1 MKTFFRVCLRLA
13 TVSLFSLT
21 VSADATGPG
30 LVISDAWARA
40 TPPGAPMG
48 AVYLQIANPTIRPIQ
63 VTEITT
69 AVAKISEIHESIE
82 RDGMSRMREVDPFI
96 VESGATVSLV
106 PGGKHIMLMRLH
118 EPLIQG
124 GKFLLVFSGN
134 DGYRSEVE
142 VIVGSFGQMEMPQD

>member
-1 MKTFFRVCLRLA
+1 MLLALA
-13 TVSLFSLT
+13 TIGLFSLP
-21 VSADATGPG
+21 VSGDGAGQR
-30 LVISDAWARA
+30 LVTSDAWARA

-48 AVYLQIANPTIRPIQ
+48 AVYLRIANPTKRPIQ

-69 AVAKISEIHESIE
+69 AVAKISEIHESVE

-96 VESGATVSLV
+96 VEPGATVNLA

-124 GKFLLVFSGN
+124 GKFSLTFSGG

-142 VIVGSFGQMEMPQD
+142 VIVGSFGQMEMPED